1 MSNTMA
7 IHALEERRYAAMM
20 VGDVAALDAL
30 LDDELTYVH
39 SNGLVQ
45 TKADYLESFRRGLR
59 KYESIGRDEV
69 KIDVRG
75 DAALVHAKLHI
86 RARLGN
92 ASRVVDTFA
101 LAVWIRKNGSWRL
114 LALHSTALARA

>member
-1 MSNTMA
+1 MA